1 VVEQVGPILER
12 RRQRPVTATVK
23 EASTPSGYALTMLR
37 LRLVGEI
44 AAEAEGVSRTLPPG
58 RPRALLAWLALRPG
72 LQPRAAVASAFWPD
86 VLDDSARASLRSAL
100 WALRRSL
107 GEDALVAT
115 RDRIGLPPETWVDV
129 LEADRLG
136 ADGDVEGALELC
148 DGPLLPGIDDE
159 WALEAQDEHRER
171 LVRLLEAVA
180 AAAERDGDLR
190 RAVALTRRQ
199 AALEPLSEEIHR
211 SLMRRLDASGDRGA
225 ALAEYNELR
234 TRLVTRLRTGPS
246 RETQQLAEALRDH
259 VASPAPTA
267 FPVRLLR
274 ADRAA
279 FVGRERELAR
289 IDAAWRRAV
298 AGGGAAQVVL
308 LAGEAGIGKS
318 RIVARFAAEAGASGA
333 TVLYGAC
340 EEQSLVPYA
349 PFSEAVG
356 GRAPE
361 REEIETFLT
370 SAAEAGPLVLALD
383 DLHLADRN
391 TLALLARVARGTAGD
406 RLLVLGAYR
415 DADAVGTPLLGAIAD
430 LRRDCDVER
439 VAIEGLSVDEVDALL
454 DGAADARRIH
464 DRTDGNPFFV
474 RELAR
479 YVSERREVAGGVP
492 ESVSDVVL
500 ARVARLTPAAAETLL
515 RASVLGESFDLAV
528 LERFDGPDRVLDA
541 LDEAAAAGLLEDGA
555 GGRYRFAHALT
566 RDAVYGSIGAGR
578 RSDLHRRAAAA
589 LEVVHGL
596 EPGPELGEI
605 AIHLCIGAAP
615 TDRTRAVELAEQA
628 AGWAG
633 ERDAWE
639 QVVTLLTRALA
650 VLDDADVE
658 RRRRLMRTR
667 AIAYARLT
675 HALVDPQG

>member
-1 VVEQVGPILER
+1 
-12 RRQRPVTATVK
+12 
-23 EASTPSGYALTMLR
+23 MLR
-37 LRLVGEI
+37 LQLVGEI
-44 AAEAEGVSRTLPPG
+44 AAEVGGESRSLPAG

-72 LQPRAAVASAFWPD
+72 LQPRPSVASVFWPD
-86 VLDDSARASLRSAL
+86 VLDESARASLRSAL
-100 WALRRSL
+100 WALRRAL
-107 GEDALVAT
+107 GEEALVAT
-115 RDRIGLPPETWVDV
+115 RDRVGLAPDTWVDV
-129 LEADRLG
+129 LEADRLR
-136 ADGDVEGALELC
+136 AEGRPDEALALC
-148 DGPLLPGIDDE
+148 DGAFLPGLDEE

-171 LVRLLEAVA
+171 LVALLEELA
-180 AAAERDGDLR
+180 AAAARDGDLR
-190 RAVALTRRQ
+190 RSVALTRRQ

-211 SLMRRLDASGDRGA
+211 ALMRRLDASGDRGA
-225 ALAEYNELR
+225 ALAEYTELR
-234 TRLVTRLRTGPS
+234 SRLVTRLRTGPS
-246 RETQQLAEALRDH
+246 HETQHLADELREG
-259 VASPAPTA
+259 VAAAPAS

-274 ADRAA
+274 ADRAT
-279 FVGRERELAR
+279 FVGREAELAR
-289 IDAAWRRAV
+289 LDGAWRRV
-298 AGGGAAQVVL
+298 ATGGGPAQVVL

-318 RIVARFAAEAGASGA
+318 RLAARFAAEAGASGA

-349 PFSEAVG
+349 PFSEAIG
-356 GRAPE
+356 GKAPE
-361 REEIETFLT
+361 REEIESYLT
-370 SAAEAGPLVLALD
+370 SAAASGPLVLALD

-391 TLALLARVARGTAGD
+391 TLSLLARVARGVAGD

-415 DADAVGTPLLGAIAD
+415 DADAVGTPLLAAIAD

-439 VAIEGLSVDEVDALL
+439 IAVEGLSVDEVAALL

-474 RELAR
+474 RELVRDLA
-479 YVSERREVAGGVP
+479 ERRDPAGGVP

-500 ARVARLTPAAAETLL
+500 ARVARLSPESAETLR

-528 LERFDGPDRVLDA
+528 LEQFDGREGVLDA
-541 LDEAAAAGLLEDGA
+541 LDEAAAAGLLEDGS

-566 RDAVYGSIGAGR
+566 RDAVYGGIGASR

-589 LEVVHGL
+589 LERVHGL
-596 EPGPELGEI
+596 EPGPVLGEI
-605 AIHLCIGAAP
+605 AVHLCVAAGP
-615 TDRTRAVELAEQA
+615 ADRDRAVELAEQA
-628 AGWAG
+628 AAWAG

-650 VLDDADVE
+650 VIDETDVD

>member
-1 VVEQVGPILER
+1 
-12 RRQRPVTATVK
+12 
-23 EASTPSGYALTMLR
+23 MLR

-44 AAEAEGVSRTLPPG
+44 AAEVDGESRPLPPG

-72 LQPRAAVASAFWPD
+72 PQPRTAVASAFWPD

-100 WALRRSL
+100 WALRRAL
-107 GEDALVAT
+107 GEDSLVAA
-115 RDRIGLPPETWVDV
+115 RDRVGLPADTWVDV
-129 LEADRLG
+129 LEAERLRATG
-136 ADGDVEGALELC
+136 AVEEALELC
-148 DGPLLPGIDDE
+148 NGPFLPGIEDE

-171 LVRLLEAVA
+171 VVALLEEVA

-211 SLMRRLDASGDRGA
+211 SLMLRLDAVGDRGA
-225 ALAEYNELR
+225 ALAEYAELR

-246 RETQQLAEALRDH
+246 RDTQQLADALREG
-259 VASPAPTA
+259 VASAAPTA

-279 FVGRERELAR
+279 FVGREGELAR
-289 IDAAWRRAV
+289 IDAAWRRVV

-318 RIVARFAAEAGASGA
+318 RIVARFAAEAGATGA

-361 REEIETFLT
+361 RDEIEAFLV
-370 SAAEAGPLVLALD
+370 AAAGAGPLLLALD

-391 TLALLARVARGTAGD
+391 TLALLTRVARGAAGD

-415 DADAVGTPLLGAIAD
+415 DADAIGTPLLGAIAD

-439 VAIEGLSVDEVDALL
+439 VAVEGLSVGEVDALL
-454 DGAADARRIH
+454 EGAVDAHRIH

-479 YVSERREVAGGVP
+479 YVADRRDGAGGVP

-500 ARVARLTPAAAETLL
+500 ARVTRLTPEAAETLR

-528 LERFDGPDRVLDA
+528 LERFDGADRVLDA

-566 RDAVYGSIGAGR
+566 RDAVYGGIGAGR

-589 LEVVHGL
+589 LEAVHGL

-605 AIHLCIGAAP
+605 AIHLCIGAGPA
-615 TDRTRAVELAEQA
+615 DRRRAVDLAEQA
-628 AGWAG
+628 AAWAG

-650 VLDDADVE
+650 VLDEAEVE

-675 HALVDPQG
+675 HALVDPQD

>member
-1 VVEQVGPILER
+1 MR
-12 RRQRPVTATVK
+12 
-23 EASTPSGYALTMLR
+23 SGYALTMLR
-37 LRLVGEI
+37 LRLVGDI
-44 AAEAEGVSRTLPPG
+44 AAEVDGESRPLPPG

-72 LQPRAAVASAFWPD
+72 LQPRTAVASAFWPE

-100 WALRRSL
+100 WALRRAL

-115 RDRIGLPPETWVDV
+115 RDRVGLPADTWVDV
-129 LEADRLG
+129 LEAERLRASG
-136 ADGDVEGALELC
+136 AADEALELC
-148 DGPLLPGIDDE
+148 DGPFLPGLEDE
-159 WALEAQDEHRER
+159 WALEAQDDHRER
-171 LVRLLEAVA
+171 VVALLEAVA
-180 AAAERDGDLR
+180 AAAEHVGDLR

-211 SLMRRLDASGDRGA
+211 ALMRRLDAVGDRGA
-225 ALAEYNELR
+225 ALAEYAELR

-246 RETQQLAEALRDH
+246 RETQQLADALREG
-259 VASPAPTA
+259 VAAAPPTT

-279 FVGRERELAR
+279 FVGREAELAR
-289 IDAAWRRAV
+289 IEAAWQRVV

-318 RIVARFAAEAGASGA
+318 RIAARFAAEAGAAGA

-349 PFSEAVG
+349 PFSEAIG
-356 GRAPE
+356 GKAPE
-361 REEIETFLT
+361 REEIEAHLT
-370 SAAEAGPLVLALD
+370 SAAEAGPLLLALD

-391 TLALLARVARGTAGD
+391 TLALLARVARGAAGD

-415 DADAVGTPLLGAIAD
+415 DADAVGTPLLAAIAD

-439 VAIEGLSVDEVDALL
+439 VPVEGLSVAEVDALL
-454 DGAADARRIH
+454 DGAVDARRVH

-479 YVSERREVAGGVP
+479 YVTERRDVAGGVP

-500 ARVARLTPAAAETLL
+500 ARVARLSPGSAEALR

-528 LERFDGPDRVLDA
+528 LERFDGPDGVLDA

-566 RDAVYGSIGAGR
+566 RDAVYGAIGASR

-589 LEVVHGL
+589 LEAVHGL

-605 AIHLCIGAAP
+605 AIHLCIGAGAA
-615 TDRTRAVELAEQA
+615 DRTRAVDLAEQA

-650 VLDDADVE
+650 VLGDSDVE
-658 RRRRLMRTR
+658 RRRKLMRTR

-675 HALVDPQG
+675 HALVDPQ

>member
-1 VVEQVGPILER
+1 
-12 RRQRPVTATVK
+12 
-23 EASTPSGYALTMLR
+23 MLR

-44 AAEAEGVSRTLPPG
+44 AAEVDGESRPVPPG

-72 LQPRAAVASAFWPD
+72 PQPRTAVASAFWPD

-100 WALRRSL
+100 WMLRRSL
-107 GEDALVAT
+107 GEESLVAT
-115 RDRIGLPPETWVDV
+115 RDRVGLPPETWVDV
-129 LEADRLG
+129 LEADRLRAAG
-136 ADGDVEGALELC
+136 RPEQAVELC
-148 DGPLLPGIDDE
+148 NGAFLAGIEDE
-159 WALEAQDEHRER
+159 WADEARDEHRER
-171 LVRLLEAVA
+171 VVSLLEEIAG
-180 AAAERDGDLR
+180 AAERQGDVR

-211 SLMRRLDASGDRGA
+211 ALMRRLDAAGDRGA
-225 ALAEYNELR
+225 ALAEYAELR
-234 TRLVTRLRTGPS
+234 SRLVTRLRTGPS
-246 RETQQLAEALRDH
+246 QETQHLADALREG
-259 VASPAPTA
+259 VATASPTA

-274 ADRAA
+274 ADRNA
-279 FVGRERELAR
+279 FVGRTAELAR
-289 IDAAWRRAV
+289 LEAAWRRV
-298 AGGGAAQVVL
+298 VTGGGAAQVVL

-318 RIVARFAAEAGASGA
+318 RLTARFAAEAGAAGA

-349 PFSEAVG
+349 PFSEAIG
-356 GRAPE
+356 GKAPE
-361 REEIETFLT
+361 REEIEAQLT
-370 SAAEAGPLVLALD
+370 SAAQAGPLLLALD

-391 TLALLARVARGTAGD
+391 TLTLLARVARGAAGD
-406 RLLVLGAYR
+406 RLMVLGAYR
-415 DADAVGTPLLGAIAD
+415 DADAVGTPLLAAIAD

-439 VAIEGLSVDEVDALL
+439 VPVEGLTVAEVDALL

-479 YVSERREVAGGVP
+479 HLAERRDGVGGVP

-500 ARVARLTPAAAETLL
+500 ARVARLSAGGAEALR
-515 RASVLGESFDLAV
+515 RASILGESFELAV
-528 LERFDGPDRVLDA
+528 LEAFDGRDGVLDA
-541 LDEAAAAGLLEDGA
+541 LDEGTAAGLLEDGS

-566 RDAVYGSIGAGR
+566 RDAVYGGIGASR

-589 LEVVHGL
+589 LEAVHGL

-605 AIHLCIGAAP
+605 AVHLCIGAGP
-615 TDRTRAVELAEQA
+615 GDRERAVELAESA

-650 VLDDADVE
+650 VLGDTDVD
-658 RRRRLMRTR
+658 RRRRLLRTR

-675 HALVDPQG
+675 HALVDPQS

>member
-1 VVEQVGPILER
+1 
-12 RRQRPVTATVK
+12 
-23 EASTPSGYALTMLR
+23 MLR

-136 ADGDVEGALELC
+136 ADGDVERALELC

-171 LVRLLEAVA
+171 VVRLLEAVA

-190 RAVALTRRQ
+190 RAVALSRRQ

-259 VASPAPTA
+259 VTSPPPTA

-298 AGGGAAQVVL
+298 AGGVAAQVVL

-361 REEIETFLT
+361 REEIEACLT

-439 VAIEGLSVDEVDALL
+439 VAIEGLSVAEVDALL
-454 DGAADARRIH
+454 DGAGDARRIH

-479 YVSERREVAGGVP
+479 YVTERREVAGGVP

-589 LEVVHGL
+589 LEGVHGL

-675 HALVDPQG
+675 HALVDPQA

>member
-1 VVEQVGPILER
+1 
-12 RRQRPVTATVK
+12 
-23 EASTPSGYALTMLR
+23 MLR

-44 AAEAEGVSRTLPPG
+44 TAEVDGERRPLPPG

-72 LQPRAAVASAFWPD
+72 PQPRTAAASVFWPD

-100 WALRRSL
+100 WTLRRAL
-107 GEDALVAT
+107 GEDAIVAT
-115 RDRIGLPPETWVDV
+115 RDRVGLQPDTWVDV
-129 LEADRLG
+129 HEAERLR
-136 ADGDVEGALELC
+136 ADGRADEALALC
-148 DGPLLPGIDDE
+148 DGPFLPGLDDD
-159 WALEAQDEHRER
+159 WALEAQDDQRER
-171 LVRLLEAVA
+171 LVSLLEQLA
-180 AAAERDGDLR
+180 AAAARKGDLR
-190 RAVALTRRQ
+190 EAVALTRRQ

-211 SLMRRLDASGDRGA
+211 NLMRRLDAAGDRGS
-225 ALAEYNELR
+225 ALAEYTELR

-246 RETQQLAEALRDH
+246 QETQQLADALREGI
-259 VASPAPTA
+259 AAATPTT

-279 FVGRERELAR
+279 FVGREAELAR
-289 IDAAWRRAV
+289 VETAWQRV
-298 AGGGAAQVVL
+298 VTGGGAAQVVL

-318 RIVARFAAEAGASGA
+318 RITARFAAEASASGA

-356 GRAPE
+356 GKAPE
-361 REEIETFLT
+361 REEIEAHLT
-370 SAAEAGPLVLALD
+370 AAAEAGPLLLALD

-391 TLALLARVARGTAGD
+391 TLALLARVARGAAGE
-406 RLLVLGAYR
+406 RLMVLGAYR

-439 VAIEGLSVDEVDALL
+439 VPVEGLSLAEVEALL
-454 DGAADARRIH
+454 DGTADARRIH

-479 YVSERREVAGGVP
+479 HLAERRDGAGGVP

-500 ARVARLTPAAAETLL
+500 ARVARLSPAGADALR
-515 RASVLGESFDLAV
+515 RASVLGESFDLTV
-528 LERFDGPDRVLDA
+528 LERFDGQEGVLDA

-566 RDAVYGSIGAGR
+566 RDAIYGGIGASR
-578 RSDLHRRAAAA
+578 RADLHRRAAAA
-589 LEVVHGL
+589 LEQVHGL
-596 EPGPELGEI
+596 EPGPVLGEI
-605 AIHLCIGAAP
+605 AVHLCIAASP
-615 TDRTRAVELAEQA
+615 ADRARAVDLAEQA

-650 VLDDADVE
+650 VLDEADVD

>member
-1 VVEQVGPILER
+1 
-12 RRQRPVTATVK
+12 
-23 EASTPSGYALTMLR
+23 MLR
-37 LRLVGEI
+37 LRLVGDI
-44 AAEAEGVSRTLPPG
+44 AAEVDGETRSLPPG
-58 RPRALLAWLALRPG
+58 RPRALLAWLALHPG
-72 LQPRAAVASAFWPD
+72 LQPRPAVASVFWPD

-100 WALRRSL
+100 WALRRAL
-107 GEDALVAT
+107 GEEAIVAT
-115 RDRIGLPPETWVDV
+115 RDRVGLAPDTWVDV
-129 LEADRLG
+129 LEADRLRR
-136 ADGDVEGALELC
+136 EGGLDEALELC
-148 DGPLLPGIDDE
+148 DGAFLPGLDEE
-159 WALEAQDEHRER
+159 WAHAAQDEQRER
-171 LVRLLEAVA
+171 LVALLEELATVA
-180 AAAERDGDLR
+180 ARDGDLR

-211 SLMRRLDASGDRGA
+211 ALMRRLDAAGDRGA
-225 ALAEYNELR
+225 ALAEYTELR
-234 TRLVTRLRTGPS
+234 SRLVTRLRTGPS
-246 RETQQLAEALRDH
+246 HDTQRLAAELREG
-259 VASPAPTA
+259 VAAAPAS

-274 ADRAA
+274 ADRAT

-289 IDAAWRRAV
+289 IDAAWRRV
-298 AGGGAAQVVL
+298 AKGGGAAQVVL

-318 RIVARFAAEAGASGA
+318 RLAARFAAEAGASGA

-349 PFSEAVG
+349 PFSEAIG
-356 GRAPE
+356 GTAPE
-361 REEIETFLT
+361 REEIEAYLT
-370 SAAEAGPLVLALD
+370 SAAVAGPLVLALD

-391 TLALLARVARGTAGD
+391 TLALLARVARGAAGD

-415 DADAVGTPLLGAIAD
+415 DADAVGTPLLAAIAD

-439 VAIEGLSVDEVDALL
+439 VAVEGLTVEEVGALL

-479 YVSERREVAGGVP
+479 HLAERRDGAGGVP

-500 ARVARLTPAAAETLL
+500 ARVARLSPESAETLR

-528 LERFDGPDRVLDA
+528 LEQFDGPDGVLDA

-566 RDAVYGSIGAGR
+566 RDAVYGSIGASR
-578 RSDLHRRAAAA
+578 RADLHRRAASA
-589 LEVVHGL
+589 LERVHGL
-596 EPGPELGEI
+596 EPGPVLGEI
-605 AIHLCIGAAP
+605 AVHLCDAAGP
-615 TDRTRAVELAEQA
+615 GDRERAVDLAEQA
-628 AGWAG
+628 AAWAG

-650 VLDDADVE
+650 VLDETDVD

-675 HALVDPQG
+675 HALVDPQI

>member
-1 VVEQVGPILER
+1 
-12 RRQRPVTATVK
+12 
-23 EASTPSGYALTMLR
+23 MLR

-44 AAEAEGVSRTLPPG
+44 AAEADGEHRPLPPG
-58 RPRALLAWLALRPG
+58 RPRGLLAWLALRPG
-72 LQPRAAVASAFWPD
+72 PQPRTAVASVFWPD
-86 VLDDSARASLRSAL
+86 VRDDSARASLRSAL
-100 WALRRSL
+100 WTLRRAL
-107 GEDALVAT
+107 GDDTIVAT
-115 RDRIGLPPETWVDV
+115 RDRVGLAHDTWVDV
-129 LEADRLG
+129 LEAERLRAAG
-136 ADGDVEGALELC
+136 RLDEALELC
-148 DGPLLPGIDDE
+148 DGPFLPGLEDE
-159 WALEAQDEHRER
+159 WALEAREEQRER
-171 LVRLLEAVA
+171 LVSLLEELA
-180 AAAERDGDLR
+180 AAAERNGELR
-190 RAVALTRRQ
+190 EAVALTRRQ

-211 SLMRRLDASGDRGA
+211 ALMRRLDASGDRGS
-225 ALAEYNELR
+225 ALAEYTELR

-246 RETQQLAEALRDH
+246 QETQQLADALREG
-259 VASPAPTA
+259 VAAATPTA

-279 FVGRERELAR
+279 FVGREAELAR
-289 IDAAWRRAV
+289 IESAWQRVVR
-298 AGGGAAQVVL
+298 GGGAAQVVL

-318 RIVARFAAEAGASGA
+318 RITARFAAEASASGA

-356 GRAPE
+356 GKAPE
-361 REEIETFLT
+361 REEIESHLT
-370 SAAEAGPLVLALD
+370 AAAEAGPLLLVLD

-391 TLALLARVARGTAGD
+391 TLALLARVARGAAGE
-406 RLLVLGAYR
+406 RLMVLGAYR

-439 VAIEGLSVDEVDALL
+439 IPVEGLSVIEVEALL
-454 DGAADARRIH
+454 EGTADARRIH

-479 YVSERREVAGGVP
+479 HLAERHGAGGVP

-500 ARVARLTPAAAETLL
+500 ARVARLSPGGGDALR

-528 LERFDGPDRVLDA
+528 LERFDGQDRVLDA

-566 RDAVYGSIGAGR
+566 RDAVYGGIGASR
-578 RSDLHRRAAAA
+578 RADLHRRAATA
-589 LEVVHGL
+589 LEQVHGL
-596 EPGPELGEI
+596 EPGPVLGEI
-605 AIHLCIGAAP
+605 AVHLCVAASP
-615 TDRTRAVELAEQA
+615 ADRARAVDLAEQA

>member
-1 VVEQVGPILER
+1 MR
-12 RRQRPVTATVK
+12 
-23 EASTPSGYALTMLR
+23 SGYALTMLR
-37 LRLVGEI
+37 LRLVGDI
-44 AAEAEGVSRTLPPG
+44 AAEVDGESRPLPPG

-72 LQPRAAVASAFWPD
+72 LQPRTAVASAFWPE

-100 WALRRSL
+100 WALRRAL

-115 RDRIGLPPETWVDV
+115 RDRVGLPADTWVDV
-129 LEADRLG
+129 LEAERLRASG
-136 ADGDVEGALELC
+136 AADEALELC
-148 DGPLLPGIDDE
+148 DGPFLPGLEDE
-159 WALEAQDEHRER
+159 WALEAQDDHRER
-171 LVRLLEAVA
+171 VVALLEAVA
-180 AAAERDGDLR
+180 AAAEHVGDLR

-211 SLMRRLDASGDRGA
+211 ALMRRLDAVGDRGA
-225 ALAEYNELR
+225 ALAEYTELR

-246 RETQQLAEALRDH
+246 RETQQLADALREG
-259 VASPAPTA
+259 VAAAPPTT

-279 FVGRERELAR
+279 FVGREAELAR
-289 IDAAWRRAV
+289 IEAAWQRVV

-318 RIVARFAAEAGASGA
+318 RIAARFAAEAGAAGA

-349 PFSEAVG
+349 PFSEAIG
-356 GRAPE
+356 GKAPE
-361 REEIETFLT
+361 REEIEAHLT
-370 SAAEAGPLVLALD
+370 SAAEAGPLLLALD

-391 TLALLARVARGTAGD
+391 TLALLARVARGAAGD

-415 DADAVGTPLLGAIAD
+415 DADAVGTPLLAAIAD

-439 VAIEGLSVDEVDALL
+439 VPVEGLSVAEVDALL
-454 DGAADARRIH
+454 DGAVDARRVH

-479 YVSERREVAGGVP
+479 YVTERRDVAGGVP

-500 ARVARLTPAAAETLL
+500 ARVARLSPGSAEALR

-528 LERFDGPDRVLDA
+528 LERFDGPDGVLDA

-566 RDAVYGSIGAGR
+566 RDAVYGAIGASR

-589 LEVVHGL
+589 LEAVHGL

-605 AIHLCIGAAP
+605 AIHLCIGAGAA
-615 TDRTRAVELAEQA
+615 DRTRAVDLAEQA

-650 VLDDADVE
+650 VLGDSDVE
-658 RRRRLMRTR
+658 RRRKLMRTR

-675 HALVDPQG
+675 HALVDPQ

>member
-1 VVEQVGPILER
+1 
-12 RRQRPVTATVK
+12 
-23 EASTPSGYALTMLR
+23 MLR

-44 AAEAEGVSRTLPPG
+44 AAEVDGESRPLPPG

-72 LQPRAAVASAFWPD
+72 PQPRTAVASAFWPD

-100 WALRRSL
+100 WALRRVL
-107 GEDALVAT
+107 GDDALAAT

-129 LEADRLG
+129 LEAERLS
-136 ADGDVEGALELC
+136 AAGDLETALELC
-148 DGPLLPGIDDE
+148 DGPFLPGIDDE
-159 WALEAQDEHRER
+159 WAHEAQDEHRER
-171 LVRLLEAVA
+171 VVRLLEAVA
-180 AAAERDGDLR
+180 AAAERDDDLR

-199 AALEPLSEEIHR
+199 ASLEPLSEEIHR
-211 SLMRRLDASGDRGA
+211 SLMRRLDAVGDRGA
-225 ALAEYNELR
+225 ALAEYAELR

-246 RETQQLAEALRDH
+246 RETQQLAEALRDG
-259 VASPAPTA
+259 VAQTAPTA

-279 FVGRERELAR
+279 FVGREGELAR
-289 IDAAWRRAV
+289 IDAAWRRVV

-318 RIVARFAAEAGASGA
+318 RIVARFAAEAGATGA

-361 REEIETFLT
+361 REEIEAFLI
-370 SAAEAGPLVLALD
+370 SAAGAGPLLLALD

-391 TLALLARVARGTAGD
+391 TLALLARVARGAAGD

-415 DADAVGTPLLGAIAD
+415 DADAIGTPLLGAIAD

-439 VAIEGLSVDEVDALL
+439 VAVEGLSVGEVDALL
-454 DGAADARRIH
+454 EGAVDARRIH

-479 YVSERREVAGGVP
+479 YVADRREGAGGVP

-500 ARVARLTPAAAETLL
+500 ARVARLTPEAAETLR

-528 LERFDGPDRVLDA
+528 LERFDGADRALDA
-541 LDEAAAAGLLEDGA
+541 LDEAAATGLLEDGA

-566 RDAVYGSIGAGR
+566 RDAIYGSIGAGR

-589 LEVVHGL
+589 LEAVHGL

-605 AIHLCIGAAP
+605 AIHLCVGAGPA
-615 TDRTRAVELAEQA
+615 DRTRAVDLAEQA
-628 AGWAG
+628 AAWAG

-650 VLDDADVE
+650 VLDEAEVE

-675 HALVDPQG
+675 HALVDPQD

>member
-1 VVEQVGPILER
+1 VEHPSRVVG
-12 RRQRPVTATVK
+12 
-23 EASTPSGYALTMLR
+23 
-37 LRLVGEI
+37 
-44 AAEAEGVSRTLPPG
+44 
-58 RPRALLAWLALRPG
+58 
-72 LQPRAAVASAFWPD
+72 
-86 VLDDSARASLRSAL
+86 
-100 WALRRSL
+100 
-107 GEDALVAT
+107 
-115 RDRIGLPPETWVDV
+115 
-129 LEADRLG
+129 
-136 ADGDVEGALELC
+136 
-148 DGPLLPGIDDE
+148 
-159 WALEAQDEHRER
+159 
-171 LVRLLEAVA
+171 LLEAVA
-180 AAAERDGDLR
+180 AAAQQAGDLR
-190 RAVALTRRQ
+190 QAVALTRRQ

-211 SLMRRLDASGDRGA
+211 ALMRRLDAVGDRGA
-225 ALAEYNELR
+225 ALAEYTELR

-246 RETQQLAEALRDH
+246 RETQQLADALREN
-259 VASPAPTA
+259 VTAAPPTA

-274 ADRAA
+274 ADRGE
-279 FVGRERELAR
+279 FVGREAELAR
-289 IDAAWRRAV
+289 IEAAWQRVV

-318 RIVARFAAEAGASGA
+318 RIVARFAAEAGAAGA

-340 EEQSLVPYA
+340 EEQSLVPFA

-356 GRAPE
+356 GKAPE
-361 REEIETFLT
+361 REEIEASLT
-370 SAAEAGPLVLALD
+370 SAAEAGPLLLALD

-391 TLALLARVARGTAGD
+391 TLALLARVARGAAGE

-439 VAIEGLSVDEVDALL
+439 VAVEGLSVAQVDALL
-454 DGAADARRIH
+454 GGAADARRIH

-479 YVSERREVAGGVP
+479 YVTERRDVAGGVP

-500 ARVARLTPAAAETLL
+500 ARVTRLSAAAAETLR

-528 LERFDGPDRVLDA
+528 LEHFDDSVGVLDA

-566 RDAVYGSIGAGR
+566 RDAVYGSIGTGR

-589 LEVVHGL
+589 LEGVHGL

-605 AIHLCIGAAP
+605 AIHLCVGAGPA
-615 TDRTRAVELAEQA
+615 DRTRAVELAEQA
-628 AGWAG
+628 AAWAG
-633 ERDAWE
+633 ERDALE

-650 VLDDADVE
+650 VLDESDVE
-658 RRRRLMRTR
+658 RRRKLMRTR

>member
-1 VVEQVGPILER
+1 
-12 RRQRPVTATVK
+12 
-23 EASTPSGYALTMLR
+23 MLR

-44 AAEAEGVSRTLPPG
+44 TAEVDGDDRPLPPG

-72 LQPRAAVASAFWPD
+72 PQPRTSVASVFWPD

-100 WALRRSL
+100 WTLRRAL
-107 GEDALVAT
+107 GEDAIVAT
-115 RDRIGLPPETWVDV
+115 RDRVGLPQDTWVDV
-129 LEADRLG
+129 LEAERLRAAG
-136 ADGDVEGALELC
+136 RAEEALALC
-148 DGPLLPGIDDE
+148 DGPFLAGLEDE
-159 WALEAQDEHRER
+159 WALEAQDEQRER
-171 LVRLLEAVA
+171 LVTLLEELA
-180 AAAERDGDLR
+180 AAAARKGDLR
-190 RAVALTRRQ
+190 GAVALTRRQ

-211 SLMRRLDASGDRGA
+211 ALMRRLDAAGDRGS
-225 ALAEYNELR
+225 ALAEYTELR

-246 RETQQLAEALRDH
+246 QETQQLADALREG
-259 VASPAPTA
+259 VAAATPTA

-279 FVGRERELAR
+279 FVGREAELAR
-289 IDAAWRRAV
+289 IAAAWQRV
-298 AGGGAAQVVL
+298 VTGGGAAQVVL

-318 RIVARFAAEAGASGA
+318 RITARFAAEASASGA

-356 GRAPE
+356 GKAPE
-361 REEIETFLT
+361 REEIEAHLT
-370 SAAEAGPLVLALD
+370 AAAEAGPLLLALD

-391 TLALLARVARGTAGD
+391 TLALLARVARGAAGE
-406 RLLVLGAYR
+406 RLMVLGAYR

-439 VAIEGLSVDEVDALL
+439 VPVEGLSVREVEALL
-454 DGAADARRIH
+454 EGTADARRIH

-479 YVSERREVAGGVP
+479 HLAERRDGAGGVP
-492 ESVSDVVL
+492 DSVSDVVL
-500 ARVARLTPAAAETLL
+500 ARVARLSPEGADALR

-528 LERFDGPDRVLDA
+528 LERFGDQEGVLDA

-566 RDAVYGSIGAGR
+566 RDAVYGGIGASR
-578 RSDLHRRAAAA
+578 RADLHRRAAAA
-589 LEVVHGL
+589 LEAVHGL
-596 EPGPELGEI
+596 EPGPVLGEI
-605 AIHLCIGAAP
+605 AVHLCIAASP
-615 TDRTRAVELAEQA
+615 ADVTRAVDLAEQA

-650 VLDDADVE
+650 VLGEADVD